1 MSYHAWVPRAAVP
14 GPSGACSS
22 RALRVARPI
31 RRAARRVDGHLR
43 RAVCGVD
50 SPIGRA
56 ARREVNYFRWVACRG
71 GDTIEVEG
79 AQRATMAE
87 RRGARKAHAV
97 PFDVDGVDPVGIE
110 GYG

>member
-50 SPIGRA
+50 SPIRRA
-56 ARREVNYFRWVACRG
+56 ARRG

-97 PFDVDGVDPVGIE
+97 PIDVDGVDPVSIE